1 MLIEDAIR
9 SRRSIRGFDTSY
21 VMSREEKDDLLQQAL
36 LAPTSFNLQHVRLV
50 EVSDPQLRAQIRE
63 AGWDQV
69 QMTEASMLVVVC
81 AQVDSWER
89 NAERV
94 WDGAPVEVKN
104 YMVGAID
111 GYYRDKPQT
120 QRDEAMRSSGLV
132 AQTLMLAARGRGL
145 DSVPMVGF
153 DFDSVGKLINLPAN
167 HVIGLMIAVGKQA
180 VEARPRIGRLPLEET
195 IVRDRF

>member
-21 VMSREEKDDLLQQAL
+21 VMSREEKDALLQQAL

-69 QMTEASMLVVVC
+69 QMTDASMLVIVC
-81 AQVDSWER
+81 AQVDSWEK

-94 WDGAPVEVKN
+94 WDGAPAEVKN

-111 GYYRDKPQT
+111 GYYRGKPQT

-153 DFDSVGKLINLPAN
+153 DFDAVGKLINLPAN

-180 VEARPRIGRLPLEET
+180 VEAKPRIGRLPLEET
-195 IVRDRF
+195 IIRDRF